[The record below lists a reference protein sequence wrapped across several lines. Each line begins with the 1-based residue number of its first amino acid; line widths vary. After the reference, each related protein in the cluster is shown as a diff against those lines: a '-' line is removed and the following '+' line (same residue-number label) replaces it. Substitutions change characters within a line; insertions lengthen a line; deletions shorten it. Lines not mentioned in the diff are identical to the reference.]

1 MPLHQD
7 DPVRLLTGVGPKRAA
22 LYDKLGVH
30 TIGDL
35 LLYVPRGYLDFSSP
49 LPIAQSHTG
58 ENVVISA
65 KVYKKQGEQRI
76 RQEL

>member
-35 LLYVPRGYLDFSSP
+35 LLYVPRGYLDFRP
-49 LPIAQSHTG
+49 LFRLH
-58 ENVVISA
+58 N
-65 KVYKKQGEQRI
+65 RI
-76 RQEL
+76 PEKM